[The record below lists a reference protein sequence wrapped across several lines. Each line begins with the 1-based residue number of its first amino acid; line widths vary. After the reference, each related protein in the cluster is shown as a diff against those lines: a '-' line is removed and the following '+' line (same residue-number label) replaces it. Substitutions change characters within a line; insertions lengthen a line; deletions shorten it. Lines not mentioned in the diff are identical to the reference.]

1 MKHFSIF
8 FLKKFSGSKLL
19 FIISTPLLALFMNL
33 KELLLGLSILIF
45 IDLVTGIVKYCHV
58 NKIKLRFRVYK
69 SIKSDLLRKT
79 MKKSYEYGIMIIVGI
94 LLEEILFEQTILQ
107 IQDKKISISQISII
121 MPIGIEIW
129 SIFENIEEVT
139 DNNVLKRVF
148 SFLPKKFQRILN
160 SKEVEDK
167 KEK

>member
-58 NKIKLRFRVYK
+58 KKIKLRFRVYK